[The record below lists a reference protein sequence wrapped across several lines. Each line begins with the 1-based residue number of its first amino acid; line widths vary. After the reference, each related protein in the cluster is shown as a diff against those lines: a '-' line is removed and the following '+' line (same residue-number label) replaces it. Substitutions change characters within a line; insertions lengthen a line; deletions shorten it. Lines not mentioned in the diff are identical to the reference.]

1 MMAMENFLTKTPIA
15 HRGLHDKEKPE
26 NSLPAF
32 EAAIACGF
40 PIETDVRFTKD
51 KQLVIF
57 HDDTLYRMTGDKRA
71 VSDCTLEELDALL
84 LDGKERIPTFE
95 DFLHCVAGRTP
106 LLIEIKNMGGVKGEE
121 IASALAHALKDYRG
135 EYAIQSFQPLYVKA
149 YKKLCPHILCG
160 VLATALSEKALFG
173 GGPLWRIKAYIV
185 RNLSLNFWVKPDF
198 VSYSFSDLPRR
209 RVTKFKGFKLGWTVR
224 SREDEVQA
232 RKFVDGIIFEN
243 YLPEI

>member
-1 MMAMENFLTKTPIA
+1 MAMENFLTKTPIA
-15 HRGLHDKEKPE
+15 HRGLHDETRPE

-51 KQLVIF
+51 EKLIIF
-57 HDDTLYRMTGDKRA
+57 HDDTLSRMTGDGRA
-71 VSDCTLEELDALL
+71 VSDCTLEEIKALL
-84 LDGKERIPTFE
+84 LKGKERIPTFE
-95 DFLHCVAGRTP
+95 EFLRFVAGRTP
-106 LLIEIKNMGGVKGEE
+106 LLIEIKNMDGVKGKE
-121 IASALAHALKDYRG
+121 IASAIAHALEDYRG

-224 SREDEVQA
+224 SKEDEAQA
-232 RKFVDGIIFEN
+232 RKLVDNIIFEG
-243 YLPEI
+243 YLPEKT